1 MEFMLFVGVFLLS
14 ITIGMCLRLELKQK
28 DNYTD
33 AENKNIRTNQMKTV
47 ACAICGILFI
57 SLYCII
63 CL

>member
-1 MEFMLFVGVFLLS
+1 MEFMLFVGVFLLA

-28 DNYTD
+28 DSYTD
-33 AENKNIRTNQMKTV
+33 KENKNIRTNQMKII
-47 ACAICGILFI
+47 ACTICGILFI